1 MLEFFSYLT
10 PLGQQIIAVVQQR
23 KFNIKQNEP
32 ICRKRELLGI
42 VVGHSLTICL
52 DNIKKALSPVDHY
65 VNETIN
71 HESVHIA
78 QYCKSGRLGV
88 VTALDKYKKNDA
100 RRSNKIGNSDIV
112 MEKEAYELEDKPE
125 EVLYYLRKY
134 CL

>member
-10 PLGQQIIAVVQQR
+10 PLGQQIIAVVEHR
-23 KFNIKQNEP
+23 KFNIRQNAP
-32 ICRKRELLGI
+32 ICRKRELMGI
-42 VVGHSLTICL
+42 VVGRSLTICL
-52 DNIKKALSPVDHY
+52 DNIKNALSPVDHY

-78 QYCKSGRLGV
+78 QYCKGGRLGV
-88 VTALDKYKKNDA
+88 VTALDKYKSNDA
-100 RRSNKIGNSDIV
+100 RRSNIFGKSDLE

-125 EVLYYLRKY
+125 EVLYYLRTY